1 MGIEHSLFVM
11 DERQRHLLEVPG
23 RGRVPHPFLVS
34 HRIQSGAASR
44 HLSDA
49 AASGLSRHRP
59 WLPCARLTSSRYC
72 LWDEKK
78 EIGKNRALMNNLIST
93 KDKSFLLSKCFSLI
107 MEVPCEQYISY
118 RRFTNCWYFLH
129 NPLMKEIPCL

>member
-44 HLSDA
+44 HLSADRLW
-49 AASGLSRHRP
+49 SFSSSTLTLRP
-59 WLPCARLTSSRYC
+59 ADELTIIACGMKR
-72 LWDEKK
+72 E
-78 EIGKNRALMNNLIST
+78 EIGKNRALMNNLTST
-93 KDKSFLLSKCFSLI
+93 KDKSFLLRKCFSLI
-107 MEVPCEQYISY
+107 TEVPCEQSISY
-118 RRFTNCWYFLH
+118 RRFINYWYFCIIH
-129 NPLMKEIPCL
+129 